1 MRSRGAA
8 AGLESWAPR
17 RAKPPPPPARRP
29 PIAARGSAERSV
41 YAPLIW
47 IRSRGGCLQRKLLP
61 SRWSAAP
68 RRRCRNSC
76 RTFEWRFRSG
86 RQVWVWGGL
95 QMCSCWITMFW
106 SGGQLLQLLGRRAR
120 VALGGQAG
128 NKRRRPEKPNQR
140 EERLRK
146 PSDSPPETTLPIW
159 RREKYR
165 RFLGNAEK
173 NRKRCQEFRS
183 ESQKVKCFQQTSTI
197 TEG

>member
-47 IRSRGGCLQRKLLP
+47 IRSRGGCLQRRLLP

-86 RQVWVWGGL
+86 RQVWVWGGAADVQL
-95 QMCSCWITMFW
+95 LDHNVLVWRAAAAAAGTACTCGARR
-106 SGGQLLQLLGRRAR
+106 SGGKQTAATRKTKPAGR
-120 VALGGQAG
+120 
-128 NKRRRPEKPNQR
+128 
-140 EERLRK
+140 
-146 PSDSPPETTLPIW
+146 
-159 RREKYR
+159 
-165 RFLGNAEK
+165 NAEK
-173 NRKRCQEFRS
+173 TFRFSSRDDAADVEKRKIQTVS
-183 ESQKVKCFQQTSTI
+183 GKC
-197 TEG
+197 

>member
-47 IRSRGGCLQRKLLP
+47 IRSRGGCLQRRLLP

-76 RTFEWRFRSG
+76 RTFEWRFRSV
-86 RQVWVWGGL
+86 RQVWVWGGGCRCAAAGSQCSGL
-95 QMCSCWITMFW
+95 EGSCCSCWDGVHVW
-106 SGGQLLQLLGRRAR
+106 RSE
-120 VALGGQAG
+120 V
-128 NKRRRPEKPNQR
+128 
-140 EERLRK
+140 
-146 PSDSPPETTLPIW
+146 
-159 RREKYR
+159 RRETN
-165 RFLGNAEK
+165 GGDQK
-173 NRKRCQEFRS
+173 N
-183 ESQKVKCFQQTSTI
+183 QTS
-197 TEG
+197 GKKG